1 FRYHGSSW
9 TQKTYSSAHR
19 QEYKGNAQ
27 TVLPGDVFEIE
38 DFKMSQEHISILK
51 GVAYGKLNSNLLII
65 ERKKRLLKG

>member
-1 FRYHGSSW
+1 M
-9 TQKTYSSAHR
+9 K
-19 QEYKGNAQ
+19 ND
-27 TVLPGDVFEIE
+27 VLEKRLQNIIKSFEIE